1 MDGLDGGR
9 KGGQLL
15 DIWLVIFALVYLVVV
30 F

>member
-15 DIWLVIFALVYLVVV
+15 DIWLAIFAFVYLIVV